1 MNQKSKQIR
10 IIDIDK
16 LDVYKNKRNC
26 YSEIEDFVNSHKGTK
41 GQICALYGLL
51 STGKTELLQQIAK
64 ELHEKGTSAYILAAL
79 MSMKILLKIVV
90 IMSFIGLKL
99 RSCMNY

>member
-26 YSEIEDFVNSHKGTK
+26 YSEIEDFVNSHKGT
-41 GQICALYGLL
+41 
-51 STGKTELLQQIAK
+51 
-64 ELHEKGTSAYILAAL
+64 SAYILAAL